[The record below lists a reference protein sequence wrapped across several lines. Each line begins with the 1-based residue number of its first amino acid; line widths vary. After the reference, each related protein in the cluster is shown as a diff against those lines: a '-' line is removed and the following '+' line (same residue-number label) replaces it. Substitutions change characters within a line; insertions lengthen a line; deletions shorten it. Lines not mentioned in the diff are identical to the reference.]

1 VLAGLLLEP
10 RFTRTLMYPADPAR
24 TAHDH
29 TPAGETGPR
38 SLYQRA
44 TQGSARDKGL
54 FLDNL
59 LLALNT
65 YGKPGAVNGNY
76 LDDFS
81 AVFAT
86 LAVLL
91 QDDSEYVAEPA
102 AAIINVLALME
113 HTTGI
118 KPVSGSATIRQAL
131 ENVIAQG
138 THDSVRGRAIDASV
152 LMYPPDDAM
161 VGSLEEILLGDMD
174 RYPESHAAAFR
185 ALGIYKRRYN
195 YPLPETTMAT
205 AKQLLEHPSQA
216 VRVKA
221 EFALAELAGPSVLP
235 TLIAQLKQ
243 AGNSS
248 EGLMLTALILRLDN
262 SQDTIDQLT
271 RITADAQR

>member
-1 VLAGLLLEP
+1 
-10 RFTRTLMYPADPAR
+10 
-24 TAHDH
+24 
-29 TPAGETGPR
+29 
-38 SLYQRA
+38 
-44 TQGSARDKGL
+44 
-54 FLDNL
+54 
-59 LLALNT
+59 
-65 YGKPGAVNGNY
+65 VNGHY

-81 AVFAT
+81 AVYAT

-113 HTTGI
+113 RTTEI
-118 KPVSGSATIRQAL
+118 TPVSESATIRQAL

-138 THDSVRGRAIDASV
+138 AHDTVRGRAIDAWV

-161 VGSLEEILLGDMD
+161 VGTLEKILLGDMD
-174 RYPESHAAAFR
+174 RFPKSHAAAFR
-185 ALGIYKRRYN
+185 AFGIYKRRFN
-195 YPLPETTMAT
+195 YPLPETTMTT

-221 EFALAELAGPSVLP
+221 EYALAELAGPSVLP

-262 SQDTIDQLT
+262 SQDTIDQLN
-271 RITADAQR
+271 RITAEAQR